1 MFFIVLDLRLT
12 KVGVQ
17 RNSFF
22 YVLTRRGVFL
32 LLPEKPYQLF
42 HLEPIFLQT
51 SGRKSRNVS
60 IIFMFSFGETYV
72 SAMRTVRFALRNR
85 MFFVAET

>member
-1 MFFIVLDLRLT
+1 MEFSGTPFFMPLCEGLFSCSCRRIRISRL
-12 KVGVQ
+12 
-17 RNSFF
+17 F
-22 YVLTRRGVFL
+22 
-32 LLPEKPYQLF
+32 LF

-72 SAMRTVRFALRNR
+72 SAVRTVRFALRSR
-85 MFFVAET
+85 RFFVAET